1 MAHGF
6 PVPTEVL
13 QHMFP
18 VTLAHEAR
26 LEAIALELCDLF
38 HEDALITHDRMHMR
52 RARQGA

>member
-38 HEDALITHDRMHMR
+38 YQDALITHDRMHMR